1 MKKTQER
8 QGDKMPCSML
18 GIINATNDFNSFQ
31 NLTAHR
37 SLASLPFAGRYR
49 LIDFMLSNMVNS
61 GITNVAIFTGR
72 EIRSLMDHL
81 GSGKQWDLDRK
92 RDGLFVFTPEGK
104 SGNERFGSF
113 AHFARNITYFSRSKQ
128 EYVVITNCYT
138 IGTIDFCEILD
149 NHIEAEADI
158 TEVFYEGK
166 SLQTFI
172 LKKDIL
178 LSLFEQYKD
187 QGYYSILDV
196 VHDKRHKFQ
205 INIYECT
212 GYIAIIDSLQSY
224 YQNSLDL
231 LQPAVWK
238 QVFTKNEPIFTKVK
252 DEPPTRYKKDAKVA
266 NSLIANGCTI
276 EGEVENSILFRTV
289 KVGKG
294 AVVRNSIIMQ
304 KCQIGENCLLDGV
317 IIDKDV
323 KIENGVQLTKT
334 GKTPYIVEK
343 GTIQKGR

>member
-1 MKKTQER
+1 
-8 QGDKMPCSML
+8 MPCSML
-18 GIINATNDFNSFQ
+18 GIINASNDFNTFQ

-61 GITNVAIFTGR
+61 GITNVAIFTGL

-92 RDGLFVFTPEGK
+92 RDGLFVFTPDGN

-113 AHFARNITYFSRSKQ
+113 AHFARNITYFLRSKQ

-138 IGTIDFCEILD
+138 IGTIDFCKILD
-149 NHIEAEADI
+149 NHIEVQADI

-172 LKKDIL
+172 LKKNNL
-178 LSLFEQYKD
+178 LSLFEQYKN

-205 INIYECT
+205 INKYEWT

-231 LQPAVWK
+231 LQPTVWK
-238 QVFTKNEPIFTKVK
+238 QVFTKDEPIFTKVK

-266 NSLIANGCTI
+266 NSLIANGCNI
-276 EGEVENSILFRTV
+276 EGEVENSILFRSV

-294 AVVRNSIIMQ
+294 AVVRNSVIMQ

-323 KIENGVQLTKT
+323 KIEDGVQLKGTLVA
-334 GKTPYIVEK
+334 PYVVEK